1 MRHVEAHEPNA
12 QERPL
17 LNGPEHEHEHEHEAG
32 PAVDAMQLEPQPSAT
47 PSCSPARR
55 TPTEH
60 DLVLDFAPH
69 GPPPPRLAPITS
81 YATPLARAHPHT
93 RAQERTPTSAV
104 RWEGRAGLREEGGEG
119 EEEGEEGDFEQDEG
133 AAGRAER
140 GERGGGGAEGGRRG
154 EGEQRAAGRGGGG
167 ERAGEEDG
175 WAIWEDDDEIKES

>member
-93 RAQERTPTSAV
+93 RAQE
-104 RWEGRAGLREEGGEG
+104 
-119 EEEGEEGDFEQDEG
+119 EGEEGDFEQDEG

-140 GERGGGGAEGGRRG
+140 GERGGGGAEGGRRV
-154 EGEQRAAGRGGGG
+154 EGERRATGGGG
-167 ERAGEEDG
+167 GRVRAGEEDG
-175 WAIWEDDDEIKES
+175 WAIWEDGDEIEES